1 MKTTKKT
8 MLTTVLFMFSLLLT
22 LPAQAGGPPVAGGD
36 NTPVATGK
44 PAARGK
50 LSAAAKAAIAAA
62 KDLAARIT
70 GLEGGERAAA
80 IEAAANAYD
89 KITTDFAVEPAAA
102 AQAAFAAGE
111 LWQRQGSL
119 PLAERDF
126 LLAAQLDPQRFGQ
139 RGLLE
144 AAEAQRRQK
153 QFDKAL
159 ATFAQA
165 AAADP
170 ASARAHEARLAIGRV
185 QQQSGQIEAA
195 ITAFQA
201 ALEAVEKPRQVIET
215 CDLLAK
221 AWLQKGDLGAA
232 ERAITHAD
240 EAVANVVEPDP
251 VVRERLQ
258 KALAGMSARKALQKA
273 RDKAAGT
280 AKDARAVE
288 AATGGGR

>member
-1 MKTTKKT
+1 MKTTRKNLLMT
-8 MLTTVLFMFSLLLT
+8 TLTMFSLMLA
-22 LPAQAGGPPVAGGD
+22 LPAQAGSPPAPGAAE
-36 NTPVATGK
+36 T
-44 PAARGK
+44 PAAGK
-50 LSAAAKAAIAAA
+50 SPARARLSEAAKAAIAAA
-62 KDLAARIT
+62 KDLTGRIK
-70 GLEGGERAAA
+70 GLDGGERAMA

-170 ASARAHEARLAIGRV
+170 ASARAHEARLSIGKV
-185 QQQSGQIEAA
+185 QQQSGQVEAA
-195 ITAFQA
+195 IAAFQA
-201 ALEAVEKPRQVIET
+201 ALEACEKPRQVIET

-221 AWLQKGDLGAA
+221 AQLQKGDLGAA
-232 ERAITHAD
+232 ERAIAHA
-240 EAVANVVEPDP
+240 EQAVANVAEPDP

-258 KALAGMSARKALQKA
+258 KALTGMGARKAVQKA
-273 RDKAAGT
+273 RDKAAGA

-288 AATGGGR
+288 AGTGGGQ